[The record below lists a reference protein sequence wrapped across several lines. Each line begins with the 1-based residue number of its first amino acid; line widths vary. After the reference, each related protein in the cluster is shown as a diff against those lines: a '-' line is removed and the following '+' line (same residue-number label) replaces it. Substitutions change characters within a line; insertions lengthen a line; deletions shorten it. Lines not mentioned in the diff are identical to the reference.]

1 MTVLV
6 QRRSSRA
13 ARWSRR
19 LAFFA
24 AMLFVMS
31 GLGHR
36 FGRIDTVSF
45 FWLLGIVGALGIA
58 ALCAAAYGFSRLWE
72 RGEKAGR
79 DSTVGTLLALIV
91 LAPFILSAW
100 RVVAFP
106 GLTDISTDVIDP
118 PALVLTARER
128 TGAMNSIE
136 PMTPDT
142 AELQLAAY
150 PGVIGRRYEV
160 APDLIVGAIVSLARA
175 RGWTVRGDPA
185 MAEGQSELT
194 IEMVA
199 YTSFLGFPS
208 DVSIRLIEEDA
219 SIYVDM
225 RSASRYGRH
234 DLGDN
239 ARRIES
245 FLLALDAAVKA
256 EPIAE

>member
-1 MTVLV
+1 MNALV

-24 AMLFVMS
+24 AVLFVMS

-45 FWLLGIVGALGIA
+45 LWLLGIVGALGIG
-58 ALCAAAYGFSRLWE
+58 ALCAAAYGFARLWE

-79 DSTVGTLLALIV
+79 DSTAGGLLALAV

-100 RVVAFP
+100 RVIAYP
-106 GLTDISTDVIDP
+106 GLTDISTDVVSP
-118 PALVLTARER
+118 PALTIAARER
-128 TGAMNSIE
+128 TGATNPVE
-136 PMTPDT
+136 PMSPEA

-160 APDLIVGAIVSLARA
+160 APDLVLGAIFSLARA
-175 RGWTVRGDPA
+175 WGWTVRGTPELV
-185 MAEGQSELT
+185 EGQNELT
-194 IEMVA
+194 IEIVA
-199 YTSFLGFPS
+199 YTFFLGFPS
-208 DVSIRLIEEDA
+208 DVAIRLVEEDA
-219 SIYVDM
+219 SVYVDM
-225 RSASRYGRH
+225 RSASRYGSH

-256 EPIAE
+256 EPVAE